1 MLFDTTVF
9 VMTLL
14 RLEKIRR
21 EKKEKSRLLKILF
34 RDGAPISSVAK
45 DMDMILISI
54 HRHRFLYY
62 HAVYIHILADMVL
75 SLRY

>member
-34 RDGAPISSVAK
+34 RDGVSISSVAK
-45 DMDMILISI
+45 DMIPISI
-54 HRHRFLYY
+54 NRHRLLYN
-62 HAVYIHILADMVL
+62 HAVYIYIFADIVL